1 MSLTLQFALI
11 SILPLSFIGMIVYLW
26 FKGGKRRKV
35 LIRWTFVL
43 LALAVWASSVL
54 RFYATIDFTTYKIF
68 YSWGILGI
76 HAFSFAALCLLMTTA
91 RYMFVP
97 SGSGRG
103 AIFVSGILWL
113 LAIGLDQT
121 IWPYI
126 IPNFPLAGQN
136 IRHFDIWAAVWIAS
150 WLVPV
155 IASWMLT
162 QQVNRSLPRSLY
174 RNQIRYWLLVLTIF
188 GIGGI
193 LASIQQP
200 GQPIWQE
207 IAVLIVLL
215 AGIIGTI
222 SLTHGQLPDI
232 QLATRQLLYR
242 LSGTLIIFGLTWL
255 ALSLIVRGLLP
266 NLPAET
272 DPNLVLILIAAVFAA
287 LFMIINRLVNNLMKR
302 IFLPSKAKQEAA
314 LADYTNAVGNFP
326 DPEQLGHLIL
336 RYVQSSLGVDDVWM
350 MTAEDGAGG
359 LLILRP
365 LSHLNNTDSVK
376 PVTAVFAANSP
387 FTAHLRQKHTPLIQ
401 YDIDALETYDLLP
414 QEERHVL
421 EKWQRV
427 LFMPL
432 HTGNSLLGVLALN
445 QKTSGES
452 YERKDFEQLEN
463 LDEHVS
469 PIFAQVMNLAALQ
482 RINDYVFSQNRILIR
497 EKQYLQ
503 EFVKLYDQYVNLI
516 SPELRRP
523 FAAIDDQIMDLQ
535 TSVATDKNLQE
546 KVARLN
552 QLIVEG
558 KNPVDNLIN
567 LASRVQMRREFHFQL
582 LQIDDIIQD
591 AMRDLRNMAEARR
604 VTIEF
609 TPKNELSPIFGDSE
623 QLQEAI
629 KGILHNAIKFNK
641 IGGHITINSDT
652 TGGKIVVQVKDT
664 GVGISS
670 ERMESIWQGFTP
682 VQGNGSGKKRPGMG
696 LVLSKFIVEAHGGH
710 VTVESNYGSGSTFSI
725 YLPLVFDE

>member
-1 MSLTLQFALI
+1 MSLTMQFILI
-11 SILPLSFIGMIVYLW
+11 SILPLSFIGMIFYLW
-26 FKGGKRRKV
+26 YKGGKRRKV

-43 LALAVWASSVL
+43 LATAVWSSSVL
-54 RFYATIDFTTYKIF
+54 RYYGGVLLAPSLV
-68 YSWGILGI
+68 YSWAILGL
-76 HAFSFAALCLLMTTA
+76 HAFSFASLCLLMTTA

-103 AIFVSGILWL
+103 AIIVSGVLWL
-113 LAIGLDQT
+113 MAIALDPA
-121 IWPYI
+121 IWTYG
-126 IPNFPLAGQN
+126 IPNFSLAGQQV
-136 IRHFDIWAAVWIAS
+136 RFFDIWAAVWIAS
-150 WLVPV
+150 WLVPL

-215 AGIIGTI
+215 AAFVGTV

-232 QLATRQLLYR
+232 QLATRRLLYR

-255 ALSLIVRGLLP
+255 ALSLIVRNVLP

-272 DPNLVLILIAAVFAA
+272 DPNLVLVLIAAVFAA
-287 LFMIINRLVNNLMKR
+287 LFMIINRVVNDLMKR
-302 IFLPSKAKQEAA
+302 IFLPSRAKRDAA

-326 DPEQLGHLIL
+326 DPEQLGQLVL

-365 LSHLNNTDSVK
+365 LSQISESNEVPLE
-376 PVTAVFAANSP
+376 TAVFAADSP
-387 FTAHLRQKHTPLIQ
+387 ITTHLRQETIPLIQ
-401 YDIDALETYDLLP
+401 YDIDALEAFDTLP
-414 QEERHVL
+414 LEERKIL
-421 EKWQRV
+421 ERWQRV

-432 HTGNSLLGVLALN
+432 HAGDSLLGVLALN
-445 QKTSGES
+445 QKSSGEP
-452 YERKDFEQLEN
+452 YERKDFELLQI

-469 PIFAQVMNLAALQ
+469 PVFAQVKNLDALQ
-482 RINDYVFSQNRILIR
+482 RINEYVFSQNRTLVR

-503 EFVKLYDQYVNLI
+503 EFVRLYSQYVNLV

-523 FAAIDDQIMDLQ
+523 FSQIDDQIVDLQ
-535 TSVATDKNLQE
+535 NSVTDNPVLQE
-546 KVARLN
+546 KVAKLSHIIGESKPP
-552 QLIVEG
+552 L
-558 KNPVDNLIN
+558 DNLIN
-567 LASRVQMRREFHFQL
+567 LAARVQMRREFHFHL
-582 LQIDDIIQD
+582 LQIDDVVQT
-591 AMRDLRNMAEARR
+591 AVRGLRNMADARR
-604 VTIEF
+604 VVLEF
-609 TPKNELSPIFGDSE
+609 EPARELFPVFGDPD

-629 KGILHNAIKFNK
+629 KYIIHNAIKFNK
-641 IGGHITINSDT
+641 IGGQVKIEANMI
-652 TGGKIVVQVKDT
+652 GGEIVVTIADS
-664 GVGISS
+664 GVGIPE
-670 ERMESIWQGFTP
+670 ERMKDIWLGLTA
-682 VQGNGSGKKRPGMG
+682 VHDNGVSKKRPGMG
-696 LVLSKFIVEAHGGH
+696 LALSQFIVVAHGGRI
-710 VTVESNYGSGSTFSI
+710 TVDSNYGAGSTFSI